1 MTEKVY
7 KSMDGNEAAAYV
19 SYAFTEVAA
28 IFPITPSSP
37 MAASVD
43 SWSADGKKNLFGQ
56 EVRLVEMQ
64 AEAGAA
70 ATLHGSL
77 EAGALTTTYTASQG
91 LALMIPSMFRTAG
104 SLYPGVMHVAA
115 RTLGSHVLSIYGD
128 HSDVMACRQTGWAM
142 LASGDVQETMNLAAV
157 AHLAAI
163 EGSVPFMHFF
173 DGFRTSHEIQK
184 VEVFD
189 YEDLGNLLN
198 WDAVEHYKQN
208 AMNPERPKQRGI
220 VQNPDTYFQSRESIN
235 VFYDRL
241 PEIVESYMN
250 KVNELKGTDYR
261 LFNYYGA
268 DDAEHV
274 IVGMGS
280 VSGLVKDTVDRLN
293 EEGQKTGYLQVHL
306 FRPFSKKHFLAEMPK
321 SVKRISVIDRT
332 KEPGGRDPLFL
343 DVSAVY
349 NNMENAPEIY
359 GGRYGLSSKDVDH
372 AQINAIFEN
381 LNQNEPKDDFTVGI
395 VDDVTYRS
403 LPVDRSFVIRN
414 PKIINCKFWGL
425 GGDGTVGANKNSIKI
440 IGDNTDM
447 YVQAYFEYDAKKTGG
462 ITKSNLRF
470 GHEPIRNSN
479 AVTYGDFIACHNQSY
494 ISRYDIVNE
503 IRPGGV
509 FLLNTTW
516 DDETLVSH
524 LPNKV
529 KKYLAENDIQFYTI
543 DAVEL
548 AEEIGLGR
556 RTNTILQSAFFKL
569 AEIIPMDEAERLMK
583 EFAKKSYGK
592 KAKKSST

>member
-1 MTEKVY
+1 M
-7 KSMDGNEAAAYV
+7 
-19 SYAFTEVAA
+19 
-28 IFPITPSSP
+28 
-37 MAASVD
+37 
-43 SWSADGKKNLFGQ
+43 
-56 EVRLVEMQ
+56 
-64 AEAGAA
+64 
-70 ATLHGSL
+70 
-77 EAGALTTTYTASQG
+77 
-91 LALMIPSMFRTAG
+91 
-104 SLYPGVMHVAA
+104 
-115 RTLGSHVLSIYGD
+115 
-128 HSDVMACRQTGWAM
+128 
-142 LASGDVQETMNLAAV
+142 
-157 AHLAAI
+157 
-163 EGSVPFMHFF
+163 
-173 DGFRTSHEIQK
+173 
-184 VEVFD
+184 
-189 YEDLGNLLN
+189 
-198 WDAVEHYKQN
+198 
-208 AMNPERPKQRGI
+208 
-220 VQNPDTYFQSRESIN
+220 
-235 VFYDRL
+235 
-241 PEIVESYMN
+241 
-250 KVNELKGTDYR
+250 
-261 LFNYYGA
+261 
-268 DDAEHV
+268 
-274 IVGMGS
+274 
-280 VSGLVKDTVDRLN
+280 
-293 EEGQKTGYLQVHL
+293 QVHL

-321 SVKRISVIDRT
+321 TVKRIAVIDRT
-332 KEPGGRDPLFL
+332 KEPGGREPLFL

-349 NNMENAPEIY
+349 NNMEDAPAIY

-381 LNQNEPKDDFTVGI
+381 LKQNEPKDDFTVGI

-494 ISRYDIVNE
+494 ITRYDIVNE

-509 FLLNTTW
+509 FLMNTTW
-516 DDETLVSH
+516 DDATLAER

-548 AEEIGLGR
+548 AEDIGLGR